1 MIKAK
6 CHSFLTIGHVSIG
19 VVALDQEAVAIEDSE
34 AIDDVGAQ
42 AVVNVLRIKLAS
54 ACLPAEVVSGQCI
67 GCNTLSLPVSG
78 PVCEVAYYLVIS
90 GEAVGKRSAKRN

>member
-1 MIKAK
+1 MIKAQ

-34 AIDDVGAQ
+34 AIDNVGAQ

-54 ACLPAEVVSGQCI
+54 ACLPAGVWVS
-67 GCNTLSLPVSG
+67 VSVSDVILH
-78 PVCEVAYYLVIS
+78 PYL
-90 GEAVGKRSAKRN
+90 